1 MSDRLGP
8 QVYSIAAHR
17 GFADALVAGLLP
29 RYSEDGLG
37 LARLTLLLP
46 SGRAIR
52 TVSEAFVRRM
62 GEDGGHQGL
71 LLPRMVTI
79 GDLSLDEA
87 LGPLLDPLGGGD
99 GIRGVQ
105 MVGGGDPDGVGLVGS
120 GDDDRGHRGP
130 RGAARL
136 PVLADARSPWRR
148 RHRRRRRAE
157 GLGGAG

>member
-62 GEDGGHQGL
+62 GEDGGQQGL
-71 LLPRMVTI
+71 LLPEQGKLVLRA
-79 GDLSLDEA
+79 SLEDGVMLLNGSPFPIEA
-87 LGPLLDPLGGGD
+87 LLQSAMTEPAPS
-99 GIRGVQ
+99 
-105 MVGGGDPDGVGLVGS
+105 GDPSAD
-120 GDDDRGHRGP
+120 P
-130 RGAARL
+130 AAA
-136 PVLADARSPWRR
+136 P
-148 RHRRRRRAE
+148 
-157 GLGGAG
+157 